1 MKTSKHFLFVSLLLL
16 TVARV
21 EAQSIEIYPVP
32 HNVNWS
38 QNVAFDNSATY
49 TIVGEADA
57 DVDAVAL
64 FKKKFTLNGNVELV
78 IGERDCS
85 VVCSGF
91 SDDCSISVMD
101 ICGNVVGRGRGNAV
115 ISMQGESKGLYIVMV
130 EEVSGKKVYKI
141 LHY

>member
-1 MKTSKHFLFVSLLLL
+1 MVLYNK
-16 TVARV
+16 
-21 EAQSIEIYPVP
+21 E
-32 HNVNWS
+32 N
-38 QNVAFDNSATY
+38 
-49 TIVGEADA
+49 
-57 DVDAVAL
+57 
-64 FKKKFTLNGNVELV
+64 
-78 IGERDCS
+78 CS